1 MKIAISKLPNN
12 PWWGTGVISYKD
24 NPVMRDRVIPDQD
37 LLIRERL
44 NLINTMKNNKLDVV
58 EFSFPKELENNKYG
72 HDYVFIRDTFISD
85 LNGNALLLKFS
96 QKNRNAESQIIS
108 GYLEKLDFN
117 IKELPNKKNMF
128 AEGGEFYYCPK
139 ENLLFSGVT
148 RNSISG
154 AEEVASFL
162 KVNELIIVETKAFH
176 LDTVFTTVFDH
187 DGSLCAVIVCKKLIS
202 KNSMERLNEF
212 ANSTNI
218 KIFNIPSHD
227 AIGSSKNIGSLA
239 VNNLSVPGLLI
250 SSRRFSD
257 SSVIEELDSMNI
269 KMEVSPVSQFQLSG
283 GSIHCLT
290 NELWL

>member
-24 NPVMRDRVIPDQD
+24 NPIMRDRVIPDQG

-58 EFSFPKELENNKYG
+58 ELSFPKELENNKYG

-96 QKNRNAESQIIS
+96 QKNRNAESQMIS

-162 KVNELIIVETKAFH
+162 KVNELIIVKTKAFH

-202 KNSMERLNEF
+202 KNSMERLDEF
-212 ANSTNI
+212 ASSTNI

-250 SSRRFSD
+250 SSSRFSN

-269 KMEVSPVSQFQLSG
+269 KMEVSQVSQFQLSG

-290 NELWL
+290 NEL

>member
-162 KVNELIIVETKAFH
+162 KVNELIIVKTKAFH

-202 KNSMERLNEF
+202 KNSMERLDEF

-250 SSRRFSD
+250 SSSRFSD
-257 SSVIEELDSMNI
+257 SSVIEELNSMNI

-290 NELWL
+290 NEL

>member
-24 NPVMRDRVIPDQD
+24 NPVMRDRVIPDQG

-96 QKNRNAESQIIS
+96 QKNRNAESQMIS

-202 KNSMERLNEF
+202 KNSMKRLDEF
-212 ANSTNI
+212 ASSTNI

-250 SSRRFSD
+250 SSSRFSD
-257 SSVIEELDSMNI
+257 SSVIEKLDSMNI
-269 KMEVSPVSQFQLSG
+269 KMEVSQVSQFQLSG

-290 NELWL
+290 NEL

>member
-12 PWWGTGVISYKD
+12 PWWGTGVVGYKD
-24 NPVMRDRVIPDQD
+24 NPVMRNGIIPDQD
-37 LLIRERL
+37 LLIKERL
-44 NLINTMKNNKLDVV
+44 NLINTMKNHEIDVV
-58 EFSFPKELENNKYG
+58 EFSFPKQLENSKYG

-96 QKNRNAESQIIS
+96 QTNRDAESQMIS

-117 IKELPNKKNMF
+117 IKELPNNKNMF

-187 DGSLCAVIVCKKLIS
+187 DGNLCAVIVCKELIS
-202 KNSMERLNEF
+202 KNSMERLDEF
-212 ANSTNI
+212 ASLINI
-218 KIFNIPSHD
+218 KNFNIPFHD
-227 AIGSSKNIGSLA
+227 AIGSSNNIGSLA

-250 SSRRFSD
+250 SSSRFSD
-257 SSVIEELDSMNI
+257 PSLIEDLDNLNI
-269 KMEVSPVSQFQLSG
+269 KTEVSPVSQFQLSG

-290 NELWL
+290 NEL

>member
-24 NPVMRDRVIPDQD
+24 NPVMRDRVIPDQG

-96 QKNRNAESQIIS
+96 QINRDAESQMIS
-108 GYLEKLDFN
+108 GYLEKLGFN

-162 KVNELIIVETKAFH
+162 KVNELIIVKTKAFH

-202 KNSMERLNEF
+202 KNSMKRLDEF
-212 ANSTNI
+212 ASSTNI

-250 SSRRFSD
+250 GSSRFSD

-290 NELWL
+290 NEL

>member
-24 NPVMRDRVIPDQD
+24 NPVMRDRVIPDQE
-37 LLIRERL
+37 LLTRERL

-162 KVNELIIVETKAFH
+162 KVNELIIVKTKAFH

-202 KNSMERLNEF
+202 KNSMERLDEF

-250 SSRRFSD
+250 SSSRFSD
-257 SSVIEELDSMNI
+257 SSVIEELNSMNI

-290 NELWL
+290 NEL

>member
-162 KVNELIIVETKAFH
+162 QVNELIIVETKAFH

-202 KNSMERLNEF
+202 KNSMERLDEF

-250 SSRRFSD
+250 SSSRFSD
-257 SSVIEELDSMNI
+257 SSVIEELNSMNI

-290 NELWL
+290 NEL

>member
-96 QKNRNAESQIIS
+96 QKNRNAESQMIS

-202 KNSMERLNEF
+202 KNSMERLDEF

-250 SSRRFSD
+250 SSSRFSD
-257 SSVIEELDSMNI
+257 SSVIEKLDSMNI
-269 KMEVSPVSQFQLSG
+269 KMEVSQVSQFQLSG

-290 NELWL
+290 NEL

>member
-12 PWWGTGVISYKD
+12 PWWGTGVVGYKD
-24 NPVMRDRVIPDQD
+24 NPVMRDGIIPDQD
-37 LLIRERL
+37 LLIKERL
-44 NLINTMKNNKLDVV
+44 NLINTMKRHEIDVV
-58 EFSFPKELENNKYG
+58 EFSFPKQLENSKYG

-96 QKNRNAESQIIS
+96 QTNRGAESQMIS
-108 GYLEKLDFN
+108 GYLEKLGFN
-117 IKELPNKKNMF
+117 ITELPNKENMF

-139 ENLLFSGVT
+139 EKLLFSGVT

-187 DGSLCAVIVCKKLIS
+187 DRSLSAVIVCKELIS
-202 KNSMERLNEF
+202 KNSIQILDEF
-212 ANSTNI
+212 ASSTNI
-218 KIFNIPSHD
+218 KIFNISSDD
-227 AIGSSKNIGSLA
+227 AIGLNNNIGSLA

-250 SSRRFSD
+250 SSSRFSD
-257 SSVIEELDSMNI
+257 PSLIEDLDNLNI
-269 KMEVSPVSQFQLSG
+269 KTEVSPVSQFQLSG

-290 NELWL
+290 NEL

>member
-24 NPVMRDRVIPDQD
+24 NPVMRDRVIPDQG

-58 EFSFPKELENNKYG
+58 ELSFPKELENNKYG

-96 QKNRNAESQIIS
+96 QKNRNAESQMIS

-202 KNSMERLNEF
+202 KNSMERLDEF
-212 ANSTNI
+212 ARSTNI

-250 SSRRFSD
+250 SSSRFSD
-257 SSVIEELDSMNI
+257 SSVIEKLDSMNI
-269 KMEVSPVSQFQLSG
+269 KMEVSQVSQFQLSG

-290 NELWL
+290 NEL

>member
-24 NPVMRDRVIPDQD
+24 NPIMRDRVIPDQD

-96 QKNRNAESQIIS
+96 QKNRNAESQMIS

-202 KNSMERLNEF
+202 KNSMERLDEF
-212 ANSTNI
+212 ASSTNI

-250 SSRRFSD
+250 SSSRFSD
-257 SSVIEELDSMNI
+257 SSVIEKLDSMNI
-269 KMEVSPVSQFQLSG
+269 KMEVSQVSQFQLSG

-290 NELWL
+290 NEL

>member
-24 NPVMRDRVIPDQD
+24 NPIMRDRVIPDQG

-58 EFSFPKELENNKYG
+58 ELSFPKELENNKYG

-96 QKNRNAESQIIS
+96 QKNRNAESQMIS

-139 ENLLFSGVT
+139 ENLLFSGLT

-202 KNSMERLNEF
+202 KNSMKRLDEF
-212 ANSTNI
+212 ASSTNI

-250 SSRRFSD
+250 SSSRFSD

-269 KMEVSPVSQFQLSG
+269 KMEVSQVSQFQLSG

-290 NELWL
+290 NEL